1 MYLGTDIT
9 TTKAADDLGFKF
21 KTYSSRKKLGNNYD
35 IINTVTSCYRSM
47 AATGASLADTTL
59 AFAATLNEEATK
71 NTLDYEK
78 ELGRKLSND

>member
-1 MYLGTDIT
+1 
-9 TTKAADDLGFKF
+9 
-21 KTYSSRKKLGNNYD
+21 
-35 IINTVTSCYRSM
+35 M